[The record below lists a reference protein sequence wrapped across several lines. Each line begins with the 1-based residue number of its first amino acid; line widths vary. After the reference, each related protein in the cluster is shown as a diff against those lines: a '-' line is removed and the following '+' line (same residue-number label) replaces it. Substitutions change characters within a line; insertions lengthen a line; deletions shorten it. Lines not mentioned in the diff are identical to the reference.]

1 MNIKDFLLGYEE
13 GKAQGGGGNSDV
25 ADYNRK
31 LAETVLLR
39 RASPLGSDDVL
50 NFSGFTFAD
59 GNKLASVASYCFAGF
74 KDITGLI
81 INGMVY
87 ANPYAFRDCTA
98 LKILDITITDLI
110 DSAWLEP
117 RALDGCTALE
127 AIIVRPGANGLSSF
141 VAQNTNS
148 GVPQTGQGANSDYCI
163 YIPSAYYNTVVAN
176 ISSISE
182 VPASR
187 YRRLEDYPDIANW
200 NS

>member
-1 MNIKDFLLGYEE
+1 MNIKDFLLGYEA
-13 GKAQGGGGNSDV
+13 GAAQGGGGNSDV
-25 ADYNRK
+25 ADYNRN
-31 LAETVLLR
+31 LAETVLSR
-39 RASPLGSDDVL
+39 DASRLGNADVL
-50 NFSGFTFAD
+50 DFSGFID
-59 GNKLASVASYCFAGF
+59 SNGNKLASVASYCFAGF
-74 KDITGLI
+74 KNITGLI

-87 ANPYAFRDCTA
+87 ANPYAFRDCSA

-110 DSAWLEP
+110 NSAWLEP
-117 RALDGCTALE
+117 RALDGCTVLE

>member
-1 MNIKDFLLGYEE
+1 MNIKDFLLGYEA
-13 GKAQGGGGNSDV
+13 GAAQGGGGNSDV

-31 LAETVLLR
+31 LAETVLTR
-39 RASPLGSDDVL
+39 DASRLGNADVL
-50 NFSGFTFAD
+50 DFAGFID
-59 GNKLASVASYCFAGF
+59 SNGDKLASINSYSFAGF
-74 KDITGLI
+74 KNITGLI

-110 DSAWLEP
+110 NSAWLEP

-148 GVPQTGQGANSDYCI
+148 GVPQTGQGANGNYCI